1 MILEMIRNPEGV
13 REQHVE
19 IPTELILRE
28 TCIGK
33 TPKPVESL
41 NPIGAKKIATTS

>member
-1 MILEMIRNPEGV
+1 MILEMIRKPDDV

-41 NPIGAKKIATTS
+41 NPMGEKKIA